1 MSWICSQY
9 TFTAIPIHRYT
20 AIQIYT
26 DKMSHRMVIM
36 IILVLLSRAAARTV
50 LFNYNSDFDTVIK
63 NIDTFTEDTEELDDG
78 MRLFLEGV
86 KLDLNL
92 GKEEKKVEKIRF
104 EGDIFRRFF
113 NPSIVD
119 AEESPDEV
127 EILKIW
133 KIEDL
138 Q

>member
-1 MSWICSQY
+1 
-9 TFTAIPIHRYT
+9 
-20 AIQIYT
+20 
-26 DKMSHRMVIM
+26 MVN
-36 IILVLLSRAAARTV
+36 ILILALISRAAARTV
-50 LFNYNSDFDTVIK
+50 LFNYNSDMDTVIK
-63 NIDTFTEDTEELDDG
+63 NIDTAMEDTEALDDG

-86 KLDLNL
+86 KQDINL
-92 GKEEKKVEKIRF
+92 GKEKKKVEKIKF

-119 AEESPDEV
+119 DEESPDEV

>member
-1 MSWICSQY
+1 MSQ
-9 TFTAIPIHRYT
+9 RL
-20 AIQIYT
+20 
-26 DKMSHRMVIM
+26 VN
-36 IILVLLSRAAARTV
+36 IILLVLLSRAAARTV
-50 LFNYNSDFDTVIK
+50 LFNYNSDMDTVIK
-63 NIDTFTEDTEELDDG
+63 NIDTAMEDTEGLDAG

-86 KLDLNL
+86 KQDLNL
-92 GKEEKKVEKIRF
+92 GKEEKKVEKIKF

-119 AEESPDEV
+119 DEESPDEV

>member
-1 MSWICSQY
+1 
-9 TFTAIPIHRYT
+9 
-20 AIQIYT
+20 
-26 DKMSHRMVIM
+26 MVNM

-119 AEESPDEV
+119 GEESPDEV

-133 KIEDL
+133 KIQDL

>member
-1 MSWICSQY
+1 M
-9 TFTAIPIHRYT
+9 
-20 AIQIYT
+20 
-26 DKMSHRMVIM
+26 
-36 IILVLLSRAAARTV
+36 LSRATTRTI
-50 LFNYNSDFDTVIK
+50 LFNYNSDMDTIIK
-63 NIDTFTEDTEELDDG
+63 NIDTAMEDTEELDDG

-86 KLDLNL
+86 KQDLNL

-104 EGDIFRRFF
+104 EGNIFRRFF

-119 AEESPDEV
+119 GEESPDEV

-133 KIEDL
+133 KLEDI

>member
-1 MSWICSQY
+1 
-9 TFTAIPIHRYT
+9 
-20 AIQIYT
+20 
-26 DKMSHRMVIM
+26 MVIM

-119 AEESPDEV
+119 GEESPDEV

>member
-1 MSWICSQY
+1 
-9 TFTAIPIHRYT
+9 
-20 AIQIYT
+20 
-26 DKMSHRMVIM
+26 MVIM

-92 GKEEKKVEKIRF
+92 GKEEKKVENINF
-104 EGDIFRRFF
+104 DGDNFRRFF
-113 NPSIVD
+113 NPLIVD
-119 AEESPDEV
+119 DEERPDEV
-127 EILKIW
+127 EILNIW
-133 KIEDL
+133 KLENL

>member
-1 MSWICSQY
+1 MKWIQSQY
-9 TFTAIPIHRYT
+9 TLLYSTQATEKNTYT
-20 AIQIYT
+20 
-26 DKMSHRMVIM
+26 MSYSMVIK
-36 IILVLLSRAAARTV
+36 IILILLNRAAAKTI
-50 LFNYNSDFDTVIK
+50 LFNYNSDMDTVIK
-63 NIDTFTEDTEELDDG
+63 NIDTAMEDTEELDDG

-119 AEESPDEV
+119 GEESPDEV

>member
-1 MSWICSQY
+1 
-9 TFTAIPIHRYT
+9 
-20 AIQIYT
+20 
-26 DKMSHRMVIM
+26 MVNM

-119 AEESPDEV
+119 GEESPDEV